1 LKYPDERPYS
11 LKSINVKV
19 SQMEN
24 YYNGQPKDVRE
35 LNLKT
40 DLNGLAVFNLTV
52 LSNISAIS
60 LQVNIKKKRLK
71 RLLN

>member
-24 YYNGQPKDVRE
+24 YYNGQPKDMRE

-60 LQVNIKKKRLK
+60 LQVNIKKTIKK
-71 RLLN
+71 AF